1 MRAQC
6 QLSTAIAYGLNAFQA
21 FVQRQTF
28 FVDSQVYFAFFQV
41 YRNCIVCS
49 CINSDT
55 VTCGIF
61 SINSIDSVFQSF
73 VCFLFIQFYIF
84 TGNQCSMFTCFCFD
98 IVQLAYVYCVG
109 FSFTCFYIG
118 NLLVICIHTT
128 AGDICLVAITNA
140 SIRHIELSCFYAVYI
155 QVFLQC
161 QACCCNLKIIFACLE
176 IYCNCIVFSAN
187 SNAIAFC
194 IGGVFC
200 IYSVDILSISSCSFI
215 YRNDIGTCFYLCLS
229 CCTYLIQLAYVYCVV
244 VKTTGSYTANA
255 AILSYFYFTID
266 FGTTTNKFYRCV
278 TVS

>member
-1 MRAQC
+1 
-6 QLSTAIAYGLNAFQA
+6 
-21 FVQRQTF
+21 
-28 FVDSQVYFAFFQV
+28 
-41 YRNCIVCS
+41 
-49 CINSDT
+49 
-55 VTCGIF
+55 
-61 SINSIDSVFQSF
+61 
-73 VCFLFIQFYIF
+73 
-84 TGNQCSMFTCFCFD
+84 MFTCFCFD

-229 CCTYLIQLAYVYCVV
+229 CCTYLIQLAYVYCIGVGSTCCYTSNLASIINGNLV
-244 VKTTGSYTANA
+244 VKLDSAICKANA
-255 AILSYFYFTID
+255 ACACTGDGFNTSQSGVQCQTVAVNYEVLFAIFQLNFNLLLGDRNTIACSQSYACYLLIYVLYV
-266 FGTTTNKFYRCV
+266 GYRMI
-278 TVS
+278 VSFINVGYVCIVGGHAV